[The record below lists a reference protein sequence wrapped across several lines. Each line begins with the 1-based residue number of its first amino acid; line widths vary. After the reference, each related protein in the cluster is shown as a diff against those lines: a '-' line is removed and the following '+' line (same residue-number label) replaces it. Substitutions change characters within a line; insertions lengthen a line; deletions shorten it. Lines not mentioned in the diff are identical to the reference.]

1 MTVAPTTLLFF
12 DASCLMAAAG
22 SAQGGSGFLLALCQ
36 MGRLRA
42 AVSHVVLLETE
53 RNLAAKRPA
62 ALSRYHEL
70 LAQIAWVLA
79 PVPAALDRMAWAA
92 AVNPKDRHV
101 VAAALAC
108 NAVYLLTLDRGLRA
122 ELGQAA
128 LPLIALEPGT
138 FIKTVLPLYGDLET
152 LP

>member
-1 MTVAPTTLLFF
+1 
-12 DASCLMAAAG
+12 
-22 SAQGGSGFLLALCQ
+22 

-79 PVPAALDRMAWAA
+79 PVPEALDRMAWAA

-152 LP
+152 PP